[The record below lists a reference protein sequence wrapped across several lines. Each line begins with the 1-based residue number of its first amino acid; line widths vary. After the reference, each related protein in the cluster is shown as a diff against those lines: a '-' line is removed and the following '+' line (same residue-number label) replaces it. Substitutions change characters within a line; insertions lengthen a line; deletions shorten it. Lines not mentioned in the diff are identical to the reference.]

1 MQHWL
6 PSIDRMRLECELD
19 KLAVT
24 VKRRSGFPKYLGSST
39 TSGNTEKLLCQKVGT
54 FAAKNCLVTK
64 QGKLVYLVFW
74 LKFFIIDCDGVLGV
88 FGIYSKQSLSRSLW
102 NKVHQRCYWR
112 FSDKCERCA
121 FPGNLGFSCSQETH
135 HHPNLSE
142 AKSGV
147 CESHLEGSLS

>member
-1 MQHWL
+1 
-6 PSIDRMRLECELD
+6 MRLECELD

-24 VKRRSGFPKYLGSST
+24 VKRRVLRIPKISRFVNYIW
-39 TSGNTEKLLCQKVGT
+39 KHRKVVKSRYICG
-54 FAAKNCLVTK
+54 KNCLVTK

-74 LKFFIIDCDGVLGV
+74 LKFFIINCDGVLGV
-88 FGIYSKQSLSRSLW
+88 FGIYSKQSLLRSLW
-102 NKVHQRCYWR
+102 NKVPQRCYWR